1 MAIDQSLLLKIKTY
15 LRISH
20 NVLDDDLSD
29 TIAACLADLEV
40 CGVQVPDPEEPQAV
54 DPLILNAVKLYC
66 RKEYTDDTGKA
77 TEYQSRYDALKS
89 CLMMAAEYAKEAPD
103 DE

>member
-1 MAIDQSLLLKIKTY
+1 MANDQSTLDKIKTT

-20 NVLDDDLSD
+20 SALDADLTD
-29 TIAACLADLEV
+29 TIDACLADLKV
-40 CGVQVPDPEEPQAV
+40 CGVTGKDIN

-66 RKEYTDDTGKA
+66 RKEYTDDTDKA
-77 TEYQSRYDALKS
+77 AEYQKRYDALKS
-89 CLMMAAEYAKEAPD
+89 CLMMAGEYNGETEA

>member
-1 MAIDQSLLLKIKTY
+1 MAIDLGLLLKIKNN

-20 NVLDDDLSD
+20 SALDDDLSD
-29 TIAACLADLEV
+29 TITACLRDLKV
-40 CGVQVPDPEEPQAV
+40 CGVQGTEA

-66 RKEYTDDTGKA
+66 RKEYTDDTSKA
-77 TEYQSRYDALKS
+77 AEYQKRYDALKS
-89 CLMMAAEYAKEAPD
+89 CLMMAGEYSGEAEA

>member
-1 MAIDQSLLLKIKTY
+1 MAIDQSLLLKVKTS

-20 NVLDDDLSD
+20 SALDEDLSD
-29 TIAACLADLEV
+29 TIAACLKDLEV
-40 CGVQVPDPEEPQAV
+40 CGVQAPAPDDNQEM

-66 RKEYTDDTGKA
+66 RKEFTDDTGKA
-77 TEYQSRYDALKS
+77 AEYQRRYDAMKS
-89 CLMMAAEYAKEAPD
+89 CLMTAEGYREVAG

>member
-1 MAIDQSLLLKIKTY
+1 MATELLSKIKMS

-20 NVLDDDLSD
+20 TALDEDVQD
-29 TIAACLADLEV
+29 TIDACLADLKV
-40 CGVQVPDPEEPQAV
+40 CGVHESKLDVAKEL

-66 RKEYTDDTGKA
+66 KKEYTDDPVKA
-77 TEYQSRYDALKS
+77 ARYQGGYDALKS
-89 CLMMAAEYAKEAPD
+89 CLMMAEGYSYEEAET

>member
-1 MAIDQSLLLKIKTY
+1 MAIDQSLLLKIKTS

-20 NVLDDDLSD
+20 SVLDEDLSD
-29 TIAACLADLEV
+29 TIAAGLQDLKI
-40 CGVQVPDPEEPQAV
+40 CGVHAADPA

-66 RKEYTDDTGKA
+66 RKEYTDDPVKA
-77 TEYQSRYDALKS
+77 AEYQRRYDAMKS
-89 CLMMAAEYAKEAPD
+89 CLMMASEYSGEAAA